1 MTVDDP
7 KEPGAAGGLPA
18 GGGWEAWTWDESLF
32 AGAAEYYEQGRLPY
46 APGLADVFARSL
58 ALDGR
63 GRLLD
68 VGCGPGTVTLR
79 LAPLFEAVVGVD
91 PDAEMLAQASRAA
104 RWCRWTRPATR
115 ARELTPASGET
126 GGARSR
132 SRRRPMTPS
141 MGSAVGTWAAAVGP
155 GAASAT
161 PRPTARTRCS
171 SGPASCPPRR

>member
-1 MTVDDP
+1 M
-7 KEPGAAGGLPA
+7 
-18 GGGWEAWTWDESLF
+18 
-32 AGAAEYYEQGRLPY
+32 PY

-104 RWCRWTRPATR
+104 DRLGVANAAWVRSRAEDLPDGLGTFRAVTFAASFRWIGPAPGRLHCGDDARPGRRGGAGGR
-115 ARELTPASGET
+115 ARLPGRGAGGGDPAGH
-126 GGARSR
+126 A
-132 SRRRPMTPS
+132 PVP
-141 MGSAVGTWAAAVGP
+141 AAA
-155 GAASAT
+155 
-161 PRPTARTRCS
+161 R
-171 SGPASCPPRR
+171 